1 LQEEIKKLNL
11 TITQQKK
18 KIDDMENK
26 LKKNNNIIK
35 SLENIISSNQNNDT
49 INFAL
54 QKVIN
59 DLRSIYNQTVDIN
72 QLMSINF
79 SSIDQKVNYSIPCL
93 STDLFVSVEEK
104 LYQEFPEYK
113 ETNNYFLYQ
122 GKQILRFKTIAQNN
136 IKSGFPVILSYE

>member
-1 LQEEIKKLNL
+1 
-11 TITQQKK
+11 
-18 KIDDMENK
+18 MENK

-35 SLENIISSNQNNDT
+35 SLENIISSNQNNDK

-59 DLRSIYNQTVDIN
+59 DLRSIYSQTIDIN

-93 STDLFVSVEEK
+93 NTDLFVSVEEK
-104 LYQEFPEYK
+104 LYQEFPEYR